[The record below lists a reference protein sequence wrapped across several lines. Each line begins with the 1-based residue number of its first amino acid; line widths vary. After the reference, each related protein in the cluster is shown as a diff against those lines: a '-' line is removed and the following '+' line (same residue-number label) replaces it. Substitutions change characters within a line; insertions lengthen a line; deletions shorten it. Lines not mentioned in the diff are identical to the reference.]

1 MKCTECGTTMKT
13 QRENYRY
20 DESGLKKVTLVGIE
34 VSRCPRC
41 GNYEVSIPHME
52 DLHRLIARAVI
63 EKTTR
68 LTSEEVRFLRKSLG
82 WSGVDFARNMGVTEE
97 TVSRWE
103 NGAIPIGPQ
112 ADRLLRLMVA
122 QGRLTTTYP
131 TERLSQINPKK
142 ATPARLEIEARDDQ
156 WELVAA

>member
-20 DESGLKKVTLVGIE
+20 DECGLKKVTLVGIE

-41 GNYEVSIPHME
+41 GNFEISIPHIE
-52 DLHRLIARAVI
+52 ELHRTIARAI
-63 EKTTR
+63 IDKTTR
-68 LTSEEVRFLRKSLG
+68 LTGEEVKFLRKSLG
-82 WSGVDFARNMGVTEE
+82 WSGVEFAGSMGVAEE

-103 NGAIPIGPQ
+103 NNAVPIGPQ

-122 QGRLTTTYP
+122 QGRLTTSYP
-131 TERLSQINPKK
+131 AERLRLISAKK
-142 ATPARLEIEARDDQ
+142 ATPTRVELESRDEQ
-156 WELVAA
+156 WELLSA

>member
-20 DESGLKKVTLVGIE
+20 DESGLKEVTLVGIE

-82 WSGVDFARNMGVTEE
+82 WSGVDFEGGGPPAAQPCRAGR
-97 TVSRWE
+97 TVRSR
-103 NGAIPIGPQ
+103 
-112 ADRLLRLMVA
+112 L
-122 QGRLTTTYP
+122 GRRRTASFVSWSP
-131 TERLSQINPKK
+131 RV
-142 ATPARLEIEARDDQ
+142 D
-156 WELVAA
+156 